1 MKNNQEIEKRFTNFA
16 NSHSAKFLLEYLEML
31 ADDFADIRNY
41 PNLTNETRKEVVKMI
56 DELLIEKINIARGI
70 EPKAGDNWK

>member
-1 MKNNQEIEKRFTNFA
+1 MKNKQDIEKRFYNFA
-16 NSHSAKFLLEYLEML
+16 TSNSAKFLLEYLEML

-56 DELLIEKINIARGI
+56 DELLIEKINIARGV
-70 EPKAGDNWK
+70 EPKKDDNWR